1 MLDLPHLLARLDE
14 SPGGPVSAD
23 EVDALLLWVREDH
36 RQVEQIVE
44 ACSLDMAR
52 LRQLY
57 TVIEQRCRREPS
69 PAAAM
74 TLALKALVPLVACRV
89 VVTPAPPAVGPAVG
103 PADSPASRVAAPAP
117 TESPSL
123 SGSAPAPPPPTRPE
137 QWRAWLTSLL
147 DLPPDFVARVG
158 LERLERIVD
167 RAYCPTPWGLGSTD
181 AAALALIAMLIERRR
196 DANLGRCMVQ
206 DDLEALRRLL
216 SPADDRLNRLR
227 LAVTRVEIRS
237 LLAPDDL
244 PDFGACL
251 ALFSDLGDL
260 PETSEGGAA
269 VGRAVGAGEAAPRS
283 AAEVRAGLGERLER
297 LRLVDAEVR
306 RSAAALVTT
315 VETLAL
321 PRDVA
326 ARIWAA
332 GVTLGRARLPVD
344 DLPLEPEAL
353 DHLGTVTGMLLAPL
367 GARAQT
373 EVLDAVL
380 HRHRG
385 EAAFMDGLLL
395 LVARAG
401 RRELR
406 QALRNALGLPDEPC
420 DHHDVEAALKRGDAP
435 AAAVA
440 LRDLPDHH
448 AAKVLCLCRTA
459 WLLFKAGNLPEAEA
473 MAARAMRIAPRE
485 ALPLQALARLRL
497 EMGQI
502 DAARALLG
510 AAQRAAPDDPIT
522 RRMIMEAGV
531 RARAAREGRA
541 PN

>member
-1 MLDLPHLLARLDE
+1 MIDVSHLLARLDE
-14 SPGGPVSAD
+14 SPGGPVTAD
-23 EVDALLLWVREDH
+23 EVDALMLWVREDH

-44 ACSLDMAR
+44 ACGLDMAR

-74 TLALKALVPLVACRV
+74 MIALRALQPMVAERV
-89 VVTPAPPAVGPAVG
+89 TATPEPVSVRPVEPPPA
-103 PADSPASRVAAPAP
+103 AAPTPEAGP
-117 TESPSL
+117 GEDD
-123 SGSAPAPPPPTRPE
+123 AAVAEAAPPPTLPE
-137 QWRAWLTSLL
+137 RWRAWLTVLL
-147 DLPPDFVARVG
+147 DLPPDFVARVA
-158 LERLERIVD
+158 LDRLERIVG
-167 RAYCPTPWGLGSTD
+167 RAYCPTLWGLGPTD
-181 AAALALIAMLIERRR
+181 PAALALIALLIERRR
-196 DANLGRCMVQ
+196 DVNLGRCMVL

-216 SPADDRLNRLR
+216 SPADDRLVRLR
-227 LAVTRVEIRS
+227 LALTRPEVRA
-237 LLAPDDL
+237 LLGPEDL

-260 PETSEGGAA
+260 VDPGEPA
-269 VGRAVGAGEAAPRS
+269 RADRAGPSDGSGPRT

-297 LRLVDAEVR
+297 LRLVDAEIR

-315 VETLAL
+315 VETLDL

-326 ARIWAA
+326 ARVWSG

-344 DLPLEPEAL
+344 DLPLDEAAL
-353 DHLGTVTGMLLAPL
+353 DHLGTVCAMLIAPL
-367 GARAQT
+367 GMRAHG
-373 EVLDAVL
+373 EILDAVL
-380 HRHRG
+380 RRHRG

-395 LVARAG
+395 LVG
-401 RRELR
+401 RSGRPELR
-406 QALRNALGLPDEPC
+406 SALRAALGLTEEAS

-459 WLLFKAGNLPEAEA
+459 WLLHKAGNAPEAEA
-473 MAARAMRIAPRE
+473 LAARAMRIAPRE

-497 EMGQI
+497 EMGQV
-502 DAARALLG
+502 DAARGLLA

-522 RRMIMEAGV
+522 RRMLMEASA
-531 RARAAREGRA
+531 RARTLREGATKR
-541 PN
+541 